1 MPEAAHRVLAGTAA
15 SVGPVLRFLVKVVLM
30 AGVFYGVA
38 YLLHGIEVIPNPNGP
53 LGEPGTY
60 LWIALIFAVVNAVV
74 GPVLRLLSFP
84 FVLVTLGLFLLVV
97 NAALLGI
104 TAALTDRLQ
113 VDSFGTAVLG
123 GLLLAIG
130 GWIADQI
137 TERR

>member
-1 MPEAAHRVLAGTAA
+1 
-15 SVGPVLRFLVKVVLM
+15 VGRVLRFLVKVVLM

-38 YLLHGIEVIPNPNGP
+38 YLLPDIQVVPNPEGP
-53 LGEPGTY
+53 LGGFGTW

-74 GPVLRLLSFP
+74 GPVLRLLSLP

-113 VDSFGTAVLG
+113 VHGFASAILG
-123 GLLLAIG
+123 GLLLAVG
-130 GWIADQI
+130 GWVAEGL
-137 TERR
+137 TERS

>member
-1 MPEAAHRVLAGTAA
+1 MIKFAI
-15 SVGPVLRFLVKVVLM
+15 KVVLM

-38 YLLHGIEVIPNPNGP
+38 YLLDGVDVVPNPDGP
-53 LGEPGTY
+53 LGEFGTW

-97 NAALLGI
+97 NAALFGI

-113 VDSFGTAVLG
+113 VDGFGPAILG

-130 GWIADQI
+130 GWIADQL
-137 TERR
+137 TERH

>member
-1 MPEAAHRVLAGTAA
+1 MLAGTAT
-15 SVGPVLRFLVKVVLM
+15 SVDRVLRFLVKVVLM
-30 AGVFYGVA
+30 AGVFYGVT
-38 YLLHGIEVIPNPNGP
+38 YLLNGIQVIPNPNGP

-60 LWIALIFAVVNAVV
+60 LWIALIFALVNAVV
-74 GPVLRLLSFP
+74 GPVLRLLSLP

-113 VDSFGTAVLG
+113 VDGFGPAILG

-130 GWIADQI
+130 GWIADQL

>member
-1 MPEAAHRVLAGTAA
+1 MI
-15 SVGPVLRFLVKVVLM
+15 RFLLKVVLL
-30 AGVFYGVA
+30 AGVFYGVT
-38 YLLHGIEVIPNPNGP
+38 YLLAGIQVDPNPDGP

-74 GPVLRLLSFP
+74 GPVLRLLSLP
-84 FVLVTLGLFLLVV
+84 FVLLTLGLFLLVV

-113 VDSFGTAVLG
+113 VDGLGTAVLG
-123 GLLLAIG
+123 GLLLAVG
-130 GWIADQI
+130 GWIADQL